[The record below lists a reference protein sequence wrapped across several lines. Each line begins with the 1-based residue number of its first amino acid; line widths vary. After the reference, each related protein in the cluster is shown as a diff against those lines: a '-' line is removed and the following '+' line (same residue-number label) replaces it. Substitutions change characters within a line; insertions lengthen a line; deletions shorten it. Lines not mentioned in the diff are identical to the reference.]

1 MDTGTLVSLLGE
13 GLLQTLYMTVLG
25 TLMSYVI
32 GLPIGVSLIVTGPN
46 GIRPVAI
53 YNKVMGF
60 IVNVIRSVPFLILMI
75 ALMPYIRKVIGTGIG
90 TSATTAALVVA
101 AAPFV
106 ARLVEQSLL
115 EVDPG
120 VIEAAQAMGAGNF
133 QIIRKVLLLEA
144 RPSLL
149 NGAAVATINI
159 LGYSAMAGIVGGG
172 GLGDLAI
179 RYGLYRF
186 QPSIM
191 WITII
196 VLVILVQI
204 LQEAGIRIAAKMD
217 NRISEVHPAL
227 IRDKEF
233 TPFPFIINDRG
244 LPEKVDGLDL
254 RHRPKKK
261 LDYRS
266 IPEEKHRKA
275 LDIVFGITEKNKTPI
290 PIIKATELIER
301 FMEAYKTVGYDR
313 RKNCHYN
320 LRQFLLDRQVIEQTS
335 LGFVYNRDFHL
346 DETE

>member
-13 GLLQTLYMTVLG
+13 GLLQTLYMTLLG

-90 TSATTAALVVA
+90 TGATTAALVVA

-120 VIEAAQAMGAGNF
+120 VIEAAQAMGAGSF

-204 LQEAGIRIAAKMD
+204 LQEAGIRIAARMD
-217 NRISEVHPAL
+217 NRI
-227 IRDKEF
+227 
-233 TPFPFIINDRG
+233 N
-244 LPEKVDGLDL
+244 
-254 RHRPKKK
+254 
-261 LDYRS
+261 
-266 IPEEKHRKA
+266 
-275 LDIVFGITEKNKTPI
+275 
-290 PIIKATELIER
+290 
-301 FMEAYKTVGYDR
+301 
-313 RKNCHYN
+313 
-320 LRQFLLDRQVIEQTS
+320 
-335 LGFVYNRDFHL
+335 
-346 DETE
+346 

>member
-204 LQEAGIRIAAKMD
+204 LQEAGIRIAARMD
-217 NRISEVHPAL
+217 NRI
-227 IRDKEF
+227 
-233 TPFPFIINDRG
+233 N
-244 LPEKVDGLDL
+244 
-254 RHRPKKK
+254 
-261 LDYRS
+261 
-266 IPEEKHRKA
+266 
-275 LDIVFGITEKNKTPI
+275 
-290 PIIKATELIER
+290 
-301 FMEAYKTVGYDR
+301 
-313 RKNCHYN
+313 
-320 LRQFLLDRQVIEQTS
+320 
-335 LGFVYNRDFHL
+335 
-346 DETE
+346 

>member
-60 IVNVIRSVPFLILMI
+60 IVNVISSVPFLILMI

-90 TSATTAALVVA
+90 TGATTAALVVA

-204 LQEAGIRIAAKMD
+204 LQEAGIRFAARMD
-217 NRISEVHPAL
+217 NRI
-227 IRDKEF
+227 
-233 TPFPFIINDRG
+233 N
-244 LPEKVDGLDL
+244 
-254 RHRPKKK
+254 
-261 LDYRS
+261 
-266 IPEEKHRKA
+266 
-275 LDIVFGITEKNKTPI
+275 
-290 PIIKATELIER
+290 
-301 FMEAYKTVGYDR
+301 
-313 RKNCHYN
+313 
-320 LRQFLLDRQVIEQTS
+320 
-335 LGFVYNRDFHL
+335 
-346 DETE
+346 

>member
-25 TLMSYVI
+25 TVMSYVI

-90 TSATTAALVVA
+90 TGATTAALVVA

-204 LQEAGIRIAAKMD
+204 LQEAGIRFAARMD
-217 NRISEVHPAL
+217 NRI
-227 IRDKEF
+227 
-233 TPFPFIINDRG
+233 N
-244 LPEKVDGLDL
+244 
-254 RHRPKKK
+254 
-261 LDYRS
+261 
-266 IPEEKHRKA
+266 
-275 LDIVFGITEKNKTPI
+275 
-290 PIIKATELIER
+290 
-301 FMEAYKTVGYDR
+301 
-313 RKNCHYN
+313 
-320 LRQFLLDRQVIEQTS
+320 
-335 LGFVYNRDFHL
+335 
-346 DETE
+346 